1 MIRVKHKIIRN
12 YETEYETVY
21 INVKQII
28 SICELDND
36 EWLVKCRDN
45 LHYRVDKYDKDLL
58 IEGVNN
64 VN

>member
-1 MIRVKHKIIRN
+1 MIRVTHKIIRN
-12 YETEYETVY
+12 YKAEYETVY

-45 LHYRVDKYDKDLL
+45 LHYRVDKFDKDLL
-58 IEGVNN
+58 IEGVNK
-64 VN
+64 VI

>member
-1 MIRVKHKIIRN
+1 MIRVKHKKIDN
-12 YETEYETVY
+12 YKARYETVY
-21 INVKQII
+21 INLKHII

-58 IEGVNN
+58 IEGVNH